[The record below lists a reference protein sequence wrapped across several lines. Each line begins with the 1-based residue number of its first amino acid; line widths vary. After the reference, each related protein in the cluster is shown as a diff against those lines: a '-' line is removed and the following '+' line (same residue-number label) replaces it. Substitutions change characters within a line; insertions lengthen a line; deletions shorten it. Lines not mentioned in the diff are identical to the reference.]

1 MERRSE
7 GSNKMKTDITLNYHN
22 RDISW
27 LGFNH
32 RVLQEAADPTV
43 PLLERVKFLSIFSS
57 NMDEFFRVRYPV
69 ISLYSQLK
77 NKMLQMISPAVDKDI
92 AEKVQAIIADQL
104 EEYGEIIHKNLL
116 PQLEVNGIILYYNR
130 AIPSEFTSQLREL
143 FFSRILAFIQPVF
156 IKKPYREDFF
166 PGNNKLYF
174 FVLLKNEGSD
184 MLSHAVVNIPADK
197 VARFFKL
204 ETEDKKEHIVFLDDI
219 IRENLDCIFTRFVIH
234 ACYSFKITRDSELYL
249 DEEGIGEELVK
260 ELEKKL
266 EKRDLGS
273 PTRFLYEKGMPLSIQ
288 LFLAGSFGLK
298 QEDLFEG
305 GRYHNLKDLV
315 ALPLRRKDLEYPP
328 LKELKPIGLEYW
340 GDIFRQIADRDL
352 LLHFP
357 YESYSPVLAFFNQ
370 AAIDPDVESISVTLY
385 RVASESHIVN
395 ALISAAKNKKQVR
408 VFVELK
414 ARFDEANNIKW
425 SKEMVKAGVKIN
437 YSIRSIKVHSKIALI
452 TYKSTKKIK
461 GYAYVGTGN
470 FNETTA
476 RFYTDHALFTA
487 REEVIKDLKHLF
499 AILEKEKQPQK
510 NAINEF
516 RHLLVSQ
523 YNMVPA
529 FDKEI
534 SKEISKSKNGQ
545 KALIR
550 IKINNLEDIYMID
563 RLYEASKAGVKVQLL
578 VRSICCIVP
587 GKTGLSENIEVK
599 RIVGQFLEH
608 SRIFIFG
615 SGEDS
620 RFYIG
625 SADWMS
631 RNLQRRIEV
640 CIPVLD
646 QGLRNDLGNYFEIQW
661 NDTVKASSLDSD
673 LNQHR
678 LYDSSA
684 TDLLSPQ
691 QKIYEYLK
699 NRR

>member
-1 MERRSE
+1 MD
-7 GSNKMKTDITLNYHN
+7 NIYHN

-69 ISLYSQLK
+69 LSLFSQLK
-77 NKMLQMISPAVDKDI
+77 NKTLHKISPSVDKDI
-92 AEKVQAIIADQL
+92 AERVQAIIAQQL
-104 EEYGEIIHKNLL
+104 EEYGTIIHDHLL
-116 PQLEVNGIILYYNR
+116 PQLESNGIILYYNR
-130 AIPSEFTSQLREL
+130 SIPGEFTSQLREL

-156 IKKPYREDFF
+156 IEKPYQQNFF
-166 PGNNKLYF
+166 PENNKIYF
-174 FVLLKNEGSD
+174 FVLLRNEGSD
-184 MLSHAVVNIPADK
+184 VLSHAIVNIPADK
-197 VARFFKL
+197 LSRFFKL
-204 ETEDKKEHIVFLDDI
+204 ETGDEKEHIVFLDDI
-219 IRENLDCIFTRFVIH
+219 IRENMNCIFNGFTIH

-249 DEEGIGEELVK
+249 DEEGLGEGLVK

-266 EKRDLGS
+266 ARRDLGS

-288 LFLAGSFGLK
+288 KFLASSLALK
-298 QEDLFEG
+298 QEDLYEG
-305 GRYHNLKDLV
+305 GRYHNLKDLM
-315 ALPLRRKDLEYPP
+315 ALPVRRKDLEYPA
-328 LKELKPIGLEYW
+328 LEELKPIGLEYC
-340 GDIFRQIADRDL
+340 GDIFRQIEERDL

-425 SKEMVKAGVKIN
+425 GKEMVKAGVKII
-437 YSIRSIKVHSKIALI
+437 YSIPMIKVHSKIALI
-452 TYKSTKKIK
+452 TRKSNKGVK

-476 RFYTDHALFTA
+476 RFYTDHAIFTA
-487 REEVIKDLKHLF
+487 RGEVIKDLQHLF
-499 AILEKEKQPQK
+499 TILEKEKRPQK

-523 YNMVPA
+523 YNMVPS
-529 FDKEI
+529 FDEEIMKEI
-534 SKEISKSKNGQ
+534 NKSKKGEE
-545 KALIR
+545 ALIR
-550 IKINNLEDIYMID
+550 VKINNLEDIYMID
-563 RLYEASKAGVKVQLL
+563 RLYKAGREGVKVQLL

-587 GKTGLSENIEVK
+587 GKKELSDNIEVK

-615 SGEDS
+615 SGEEK
-620 RFYIG
+620 RVYIG
-625 SADWMS
+625 SADWMT
-631 RNLQRRIEV
+631 RNLQHRIEV

-646 QGLRNDLGNYFEIQW
+646 EALQKDLVTYFDIQW
-661 NDTVKASSLDSD
+661 NDTVKAVSLDAE
-673 LNQHR
+673 LNQLR
-678 LYDSSA
+678 LYDPSVPDQL
-684 TDLLSPQ
+684 TPQ

-699 NRR
+699 NRE

>member
-1 MERRSE
+1 M
-7 GSNKMKTDITLNYHN
+7 YHN

-77 NKMLQMISPAVDKDI
+77 SKTLNKLNQAIDKKI
-92 AEKVQAIIADQL
+92 AEKVQAIISQQL
-104 EEYGEIIHKNLL
+104 EEFGGIINGQLL
-116 PQLEVNGIILYYNR
+116 PELENNGIILYYNR
-130 AIPSEFTSQLREL
+130 PVPEIFSSQVREL

-156 IKKPYREDFF
+156 IEKPFQQNFF
-166 PGNNKLYF
+166 PGNNKIYF
-174 FVLLKNEGSD
+174 FVLLKKEGSD
-184 MLSHAVVNIPADK
+184 VLSHAIINIPADK
-197 VARFFKL
+197 LSRFFKL
-204 ETEDKKEHIVFLDDI
+204 ESDNDEQHIIFLDDI
-219 IRENLDCIFTRFVIH
+219 IRENMNCIFTGFTIH

-249 DEEGIGEELVK
+249 DEEGIGKDIVK

-266 EKRDLGS
+266 VKRDLGS
-273 PTRFLYEKGMPLSIQ
+273 PTRFLYEKGMPMSIQ
-288 LFLAGSFGLK
+288 QFLASSLALK
-298 QEDLFEG
+298 QEELYEG
-305 GRYHNLKDLV
+305 GRYHNLSDLI
-315 ALPLRRKDLEYPP
+315 ALPVSKKDLEYPS
-328 LKELKPIGLEYW
+328 LKQLKPIGLEYC
-340 GDIFRQIADRDL
+340 GDIFRQIGGKDL

-395 ALISAAKNKKQVR
+395 ALISAAKNKKQVQ

-425 SKEMVKAGVKIN
+425 SKEMVKAGVKII
-437 YSIRSIKVHSKIALI
+437 YSIPLIKVHSKIALI
-452 TYKSTKKIK
+452 TKKTNNGIK

-476 RFYTDHALFTA
+476 RFYTDHAVFTA
-487 REEVIKDLKHLF
+487 RDEVIKDLRHLF
-499 AILEKEKQPQK
+499 TILEKEKRPQK
-510 NAINEF
+510 NAVNEF
-516 RHLLVSQ
+516 QHLLVSQ
-523 YNMVPA
+523 YNMVA
-529 FDKEI
+529 SFEEEI
-534 SKEISKSKNGQ
+534 MKQIKKKKKGQ
-545 KALIR
+545 EALIR
-550 IKINNLEDIYMID
+550 LKINNLEDIYMID
-563 RLYEASKAGVKVQLL
+563 LLYKASKAGVKVQLL

-587 GKTGLSENIEVK
+587 GKENLSENIEVK

-615 SGEDS
+615 SGDDS
-620 RFYIG
+620 KVYMG
-625 SADWMS
+625 SADWMT
-631 RNLQRRIEV
+631 RNLQHRIEV
-640 CIPVLD
+640 CIPVIDDTLK
-646 QGLRNDLGNYFEIQW
+646 NDFTNYFDIQW
-661 NDTVKASSLDSD
+661 NDTVKAVSLDAE
-673 LNQHR
+673 LNQLR
-678 LYDSSA
+678 LNDPSVPDQQ
-684 TDLLSPQ
+684 TPQ